1 MKLQTPIQRGETQID
16 DVEIRKPAAG
26 ELRGVSLVELLQMDV
41 GALITVLP
49 RITTPSLTAQ
59 EVAALDPADML
70 TMGGSVS
77 SFLLPKAALSPSA

>member
-16 DVEIRKPAAG
+16 DVEIRQPAAG
-26 ELRGVSLVELLQMDV
+26 ELRGVSLVDPPQMDV
-41 GALITVLP
+41 GPLITVLP

-70 TMGGSVS
+70 SMGGKVTG
-77 SFLLPKAALSPSA
+77 FLLPKAALSPSA